1 MSNSNS
7 NSDNKVLV
15 YGAEWCGF
23 CHQVM
28 KYLDGFKVPYTYIN
42 LDEEPAKAEE
52 AVTKSGQMGIP
63 VTDIAGTIIVGFD
76 RSKIDAAL
84 KSNKLIS

>member
-1 MSNSNS
+1 MV
-7 NSDNKVLV
+7 DDKKDTKILV

-28 KYLDGFKVPYTYIN
+28 KYLDGFKIPYEYIN
-42 LDEEPAKAEE
+42 LDKEPKRAEE

-63 VTDIAGTIIVGFD
+63 VTDVDGTIIVGFD
-76 RSKIDAAL
+76 RPKIDAAL
-84 KSNKLIS
+84 KEKGLMK